1 MAHTILVA
9 GMLPASGDLA
19 SEKEVR
25 SMRYA
30 MGLLVVSLSLT
41 ALAQSSPQ
49 GQTPLQPKDA
59 EVDRNKPVQGNAW
72 SQQAKSP
79 RPADAG
85 THTGKGKSDGGQP

>member
-1 MAHTILVA
+1 
-9 GMLPASGDLA
+9 
-19 SEKEVR
+19 
-25 SMRYA
+25 MRYA

-41 ALAQSSPQ
+41 ALAQSSPGPSPQ
-49 GQTPLQPKDA
+49 RQAPLQPKDA

-79 RPADAG
+79 QPTDAG